1 MWFPSRK
8 IALLVQITVGVAASF
23 IFSAAA
29 EAQVPTSGNVF
40 FGYSYENA
48 GASSFDLTNL
58 GRRPNLNGW
67 EASLEGR
74 VFPWIGLVADFGRHY
89 ASQNYQF
96 TQNGITTTVSGGE
109 EFTVLFGPR
118 VSVPVGKFRPFA
130 EALFGAAHTNAS
142 QGSSL
147 PDNFVQPRDTSF
159 ATALGGGLDYKII
172 RPIAIRIEGD
182 YLQTRFFGTSQND
195 VRISMGIVFRF

>member
-8 IALLVQITVGVAASF
+8 IALLVQITVVAAASF

>member
-1 MWFPSRK
+1 MWFPSRR
-8 IALLVQITVGVAASF
+8 IALLVQVFAFAAASF

-48 GASSFDLTNL
+48 GASSFDLFDL
-58 GRRPNLNGW
+58 GRSNLNGW
-67 EASLEGR
+67 DASLEGR
-74 VFPWIGLVADFGRHY
+74 VFPWVGLVADFSRHY

-118 VSVPVGKFRPFA
+118 VSVPVGRFRPFA

-147 PDNFVQPRDTSF
+147 PDNFVQPQDTSF

-182 YLQTRFFGTSQND
+182 YVQTRFFGTSQND
-195 VRISMGIVFRF
+195 VRISTGIVFRF

>member
-1 MWFPSRK
+1 MWFPSGK
-8 IALLVQITVGVAASF
+8 TALLFLLIAFAATSF
-23 IFSAAA
+23 IFSSAA

-48 GASSFDLTNL
+48 GASSFEPSNL
-58 GRRPNLNGW
+58 ERPNLNGW

-74 VFPWIGLVADFGRHY
+74 VFPWVGLVADFGRHY

-118 VSVPVGKFRPFA
+118 VSVSVGKFWPFA

-172 RPIAIRIEGD
+172 RAIAIRIEGD
-182 YLQTRFFGTSQND
+182 YVQTRFFGTSQND
-195 VRISMGIVFRF
+195 VRISTGIVFRF

>member
-8 IALLVQITVGVAASF
+8 IALLVQAVAFAAASF
-23 IFSAAA
+23 VFSAAA

-40 FGYSYENA
+40 FGYSNENA
-48 GASSFDLTNL
+48 GASSFDFTNL
-58 GRRPNLNGW
+58 GRPNLNGW

-74 VFPWIGLVADFGRHY
+74 VFPWVGIVADFGRHY

-109 EFTVLFGPR
+109 ELTVLFGPR

-182 YLQTRFFGTSQND
+182 YVQTRFFGTLQND
-195 VRISMGIVFRF
+195 VRISTGIVFRF